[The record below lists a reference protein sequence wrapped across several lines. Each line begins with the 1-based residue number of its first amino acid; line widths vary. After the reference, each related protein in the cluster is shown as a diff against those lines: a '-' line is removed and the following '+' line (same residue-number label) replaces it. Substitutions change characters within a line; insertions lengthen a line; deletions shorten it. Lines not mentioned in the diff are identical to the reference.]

1 MPTKAASESRRF
13 GGCSFDPVAA
23 SLTRDGRTEPL
34 TAAESRLLSLLT
46 ASPGRVFSRT
56 QLAAAAGMMAEN
68 ERAVDSAIVRLRRK
82 IEDDPACPKH
92 LKTVRGEGYRFESGQ
107 P

>member
-1 MPTKAASESRRF
+1 
-13 GGCSFDPVAA
+13 
-23 SLTRDGRTEPL
+23 
-34 TAAESRLLSLLT
+34 
-46 ASPGRVFSRT
+46 
-56 QLAAAAGMMAEN
+56 MMAEN